1 MGKINYGRVILG
13 GIVGGLVA
21 GFLDWFFN
29 GVLMSQLWADAA
41 KTLNLNLNGPAF
53 FFMLFLVFILGGI
66 LMVWVYAA
74 MRPRFGAGVRTA
86 VYAGLTAWAFAGLL
100 PSTSNYVTGIFSGRL
115 MLYSTLFFIVET
127 VVSAIVGAALY
138 KEV

>member
-66 LMVWVYAA
+66 LMVWV
-74 MRPRFGAGVRTA
+74 
-86 VYAGLTAWAFAGLL
+86 
-100 PSTSNYVTGIFSGRL
+100 
-115 MLYSTLFFIVET
+115 
-127 VVSAIVGAALY
+127 
-138 KEV
+138 